1 VPITSG
7 HASNVFYRCRLQALT
22 NTSDIW
28 GNYLPWGLTNA
39 YRTHYSLE
47 SYQSL
52 DSTFYMPTL
61 TSDNEGV
68 QITFTIDQVAK
79 EYIISPTSLPD
90 AIIKLGSLLG
100 LLKLFILFSLA
111 NEWHFEKT
119 LDARF
124 LLGKG
129 KGVSPTKDNEE
140 PCWAVMDLTPTIPY
154 RPSPKSPWV
163 SGTCSVSPLSPRCT
177 AASKK
182 CGH

>member
-1 VPITSG
+1 MPITSG

-61 TSDNEGV
+61 SSKNEGV

-124 LLGKG
+124 SLGKG

-140 PCWAVMDLTPTIPY
+140 PLLGSHGLDTDNSVPTKSEEPLGFRDLFSFSTFSEMY
-154 RPSPKSPWV
+154 RS
-163 SGTCSVSPLSPRCT
+163 
-177 AASKK
+177 
-182 CGH
+182 